1 MRVGSS
7 PASDTSNILFNL
19 KCRLW
24 HFFTKTSTF
33 TSSELSS
40 KASNILGIFKKT
52 IDGLSDVISQAR
64 NQADVKQKEIDA
76 ALAEKESL
84 IAVAEQNQII
94 LNKLTELLE

>member
-1 MRVGSS
+1 M
-7 PASDTSNILFNL
+7 AFL
-19 KCRLW
+19 
-24 HFFTKTSTF
+24 TKTSTF

-52 IDGLSDVISQAR
+52 IDG
-64 NQADVKQKEIDA
+64 

-84 IAVAEQNQII
+84 IAVAEQNQTI

>member
-1 MRVGSS
+1 M
-7 PASDTSNILFNL
+7 A
-19 KCRLW
+19 
-24 HFFTKTSTF
+24 FFT
-33 TSSELSS
+33 

>member
-1 MRVGSS
+1 M
-7 PASDTSNILFNL
+7 A
-19 KCRLW
+19 
-24 HFFTKTSTF
+24 FFTKTSTF

-52 IDGLSDVISQAR
+52 
-64 NQADVKQKEIDA
+64 IDA

>member
-1 MRVGSS
+1 M
-7 PASDTSNILFNL
+7 A
-19 KCRLW
+19 
-24 HFFTKTSTF
+24 FFTKTSTF

-64 NQADVKQKEIDA
+64 NQADVKQKEIGA

-94 LNKLTELLE
+94 LNKLTEFLNNVTGR

>member
-1 MRVGSS
+1 M
-7 PASDTSNILFNL
+7 DF
-19 KCRLW
+19 
-24 HFFTKTSTF
+24 
-33 TSSELSS
+33 
-40 KASNILGIFKKT
+40 
-52 IDGLSDVISQAR
+52 SQAR